1 VNPLLAFIRLGAT
14 TLLDIE
20 KIKQLIEMMVEN
32 DLSEMALRDGE
43 EEIKLR
49 RPGSLVEAPGVPL
62 RSALVSAATPEGEP
76 AGMAMGEEGA
86 EAGDEAGLLEIK
98 SPMVG
103 TFYSSPDPESPPF
116 VEMGSPVQAETVVC
130 IVEAMKVFNEIKAE
144 VAGTIDRI
152 LVQNEQPVEY
162 GQALF
167 LVRPA

>member
-1 VNPLLAFIRLGAT
+1 
-14 TLLDIE
+14 LLDIQ
-20 KIKQLIEMMVEN
+20 KIKQLIKMMVEN

-49 RPGSLVEAPGVPL
+49 RPGSLVETPGVPPGAVVVS
-62 RSALVSAATPEGEP
+62 SATTEGGPVDTAA
-76 AGMAMGEEGA
+76 GEEGA
-86 EAGDEAGLLEIK
+86 NTGEESELLEIK

-103 TFYSSPDPESPPF
+103 TFYSGPDPESPPF
-116 VEMGSPVQAETVVC
+116 VEMGSPVQSETVVC

-152 LVQNEQPVEY
+152 LVQNEQPIEY